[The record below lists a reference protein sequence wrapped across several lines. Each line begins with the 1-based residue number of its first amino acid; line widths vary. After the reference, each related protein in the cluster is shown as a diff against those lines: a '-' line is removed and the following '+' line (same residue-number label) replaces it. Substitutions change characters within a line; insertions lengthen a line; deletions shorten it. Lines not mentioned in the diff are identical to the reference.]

1 MTKELLSPRICYR
14 LNIIGDHRSGK
25 TTLFKNGQESKLD
38 YLQTTLSPE
47 IECRSH
53 EYNNELYCFIITDTP
68 GHTSFNRMN
77 EFYYDNYDCLIIV
90 VDLSNEKNFLNLP
103 FLIDKIKSVNI
114 AYNSNEKTIVL
125 VGNTRGRQCVLDTDI
140 EGFAKQHSFFYFKF
154 NPSDD
159 LFLTKIFQLVI
170 ENKKNGKQKNRQQ
183 CFQRLIGCWGSSS

>member
-1 MTKELLSPRICYR
+1 
-14 LNIIGDHRSGK
+14 
-25 TTLFKNGQESKLD
+25 
-38 YLQTTLSPE
+38 
-47 IECRSH
+47 
-53 EYNNELYCFIITDTP
+53 
-68 GHTSFNRMN
+68 MN

-114 AYNSNEKTIVL
+114 LYNSNEKTIVI
-125 VGNTRGRQCVLDTDI
+125 VGNTRGRQCVIDTDI
-140 EGFAKQHSFFYFKF
+140 ESYAKQHSFFYFKF

-183 CFQRLIGCWGSSS
+183 CFERLIGCWGSSS